1 MSTVNPN
8 QHQSAR
14 RALRLLWILQGN
26 AFDGLRLKQIAEAL
40 KVSAPV
46 ALRDLNLLAD
56 EGVAERIPGK
66 DECWRL
72 TPKVIQLARAH
83 DDEMRRVRERIDS
96 IDQRYTRA
104 L

>member
-14 RALRLLWILQGN
+14 RALRLLCILQGN

-40 KVSAPV
+40 QVADPT

-56 EGVAERIPGK
+56 EGFAERIPGK
-66 DECWRL
+66 EESWRL
-72 TPKVIQLARAH
+72 TPKVIQVARAH
-83 DDEMRRVRERIDS
+83 DDEMRRVRERIEN